1 MQPAFLIEIL
11 ALEAQRGSRGGIR
24 IFIRR
29 CVWCWGWGCW
39 WWRGGEGLIAHQ
51 AGQSCSLLNEVQT
64 GHGAWDFLGFAQFQ
78 VFIEFM
84 RQVLFVGVLFIFLRQ
99 LICVNI

>member
-1 MQPAFLIEIL
+1 
-11 ALEAQRGSRGGIR
+11 
-24 IFIRR
+24 
-29 CVWCWGWGCW
+29 
-39 WWRGGEGLIAHQ
+39 
-51 AGQSCSLLNEVQT
+51 LLNEVQT